1 MIAAVVALLAAAN
14 LTSPF
19 GPASATA
26 EVEGAYIAVTV
37 EVTID
42 PGYQPDYV
50 VVHLLNPEGQET
62 FTLGPTPEG
71 TYSGKFTVLP
81 FNRALVFEVG
91 REGDFVQSTT
101 VSLVDL
107 GIDPDLLQTT
117 YRPPDSSGGETR
129 WAWLALGAGALAAAT
144 LLALFLLPGPAKKS
158 PTPLVDT
165 TGDETVVIDDGNA

>member
-50 VVHLLNPEGQET
+50 VVHLLNPDGQET
-62 FTLGPTPEG
+62 FTLGPTAEG
-71 TYSGKFTVLP
+71 TYAGKFTVLP
-81 FNRALVFEVG
+81 FNRALIFEVG

-101 VSLVDL
+101 VSLIDL

-117 YRPPDSSGGETR
+117 YRPPDSGGDESR
-129 WAWLALGAGALAAAT
+129 WAWLALGAGALAVAT
-144 LLALFLLPGPAKKS
+144 LLALVLLPGPAKRKNS
-158 PTPLVDT
+158 AALVDT
-165 TGDETVVIDDGNA
+165 TGDETVVIDE